1 MNESKTRYLRTDLAA
16 ELDLSDRSGIQES
29 GETVNGFATTD
40 IRIVTDEASAR
51 LMKPKGRYITI
62 DTGRIWLAGDDRV
75 KLASE
80 LIAKKLAGL
89 SKELVGHSPES
100 ILIAGLGNR
109 RITAD
114 ALGDE
119 ACGLLTVTRHIK
131 PHRELYELLGG
142 RELSAVTPGVLGQTG
157 IESAELVAAAC
168 ERVKPELVVA
178 IDSLCARSTDRL
190 ATTVQLGSAGIS
202 PGSGIGN
209 RRRALDRET
218 LGVPVIALGIPTVVD
233 SSTLVTDALE
243 KAGITEIGE
252 PLREVLEN
260 GRSFFVTPKETDTI
274 VRELS
279 RLVADAITTAFS

>member
-1 MNESKTRYLRTDLAA
+1 MNSYRRTDLAA
-16 ELDLSDRSGIQES
+16 ELDLGDREGIAES
-29 GETVNGFATTD
+29 TESLYGFEVSE
-40 IRIVTDEASAR
+40 IRILTDTASRR
-51 LMKPKGRYITI
+51 LSKPKGRYITADI
-62 DTGRIWLAGDDRV
+62 GKLWLSSDERFDAAA
-75 KLASE
+75 KLISE
-80 LIAKKLAGL
+80 KLAGL
-89 SKELVGHSPES
+89 ASELVGHSPMS
-100 ILIAGLGNR
+100 LLVAGLGNR

-119 ACGLLTVTRHIK
+119 TCGLITVTRHIK
-131 PHRELYELLGG
+131 PHRELYELIGG
-142 RELSAVTPGVLGQTG
+142 REISAVTPGVLGQTG

-168 ERVKPELVVA
+168 ERVRPELVIA

-190 ATTVQLGSAGIS
+190 ATTVQLGSSGIS

-209 RRRALDRET
+209 RRSSIDRES

-243 KAGITEIGE
+243 KAGITDYDE
-252 PLREVLEN
+252 PLTKVLEN

-279 RLVADAITTAFS
+279 RLCAEAITLAFS